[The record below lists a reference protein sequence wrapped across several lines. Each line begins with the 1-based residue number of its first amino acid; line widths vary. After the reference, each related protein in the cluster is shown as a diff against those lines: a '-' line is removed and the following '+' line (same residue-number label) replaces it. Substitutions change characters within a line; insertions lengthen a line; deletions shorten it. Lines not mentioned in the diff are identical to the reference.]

1 MPPTR
6 HEPITAAICIKTLK
20 NISEGNAR
28 FETEIFREEAY
39 DKQNQQ
45 KQRNDYKTIT
55 PRAIDHIAG
64 KTRKGKLS
72 NSIHGVSKQIHFV
85 AHSL

>member
-1 MPPTR
+1 MPPPR

-20 NISEGNAR
+20 NLSEKNAR

-45 KQRNDYKTIT
+45 KQWNAYKTLT
-55 PRAIDHIAG
+55 PRS
-64 KTRKGKLS
+64 LS
-72 NSIHGVSKQIHFV
+72 DFGDR
-85 AHSL
+85 